1 MKRKVLAL
9 VIPALLAAGAAHAA
23 EIYNKDGNKLDLYG
37 KVDGLHYFSDDSSK
51 DGDQT
56 YMRVGFKGETQINDQ
71 LTGYGQWEYNV
82 QANTTEGEGAN
93 SWTRLAFAGLKFGD
107 YGSFD
112 YGRNY
117 GVLYDVEGWTDMLP
131 EFGGDSY
138 TYADN
143 YMTGRANGVATY
155 RNTDFFGLVDG
166 LNFALQYQ
174 GKNESQSADDV
185 NIGTNNRNNGDD
197 IRYDNGDG
205 FGISTTYDIGM
216 GFSAGAAYTTSDRTN
231 EQVNA
236 GGTIAG
242 GDKADAWTAGLKYD
256 ANNIY
261 LATMYSETRNMTPYG
276 KTDAGYAGGV
286 ANKTQNFEVTAQYQ
300 FDFGLRPAV
309 SFLMSKGKDLT
320 YRMMTTSSIKMPVS
334 ALMISSRWVWFTSSN
349 YSLILLKPA
358 VSAGFSFFITTVLKT
373 ERTVPWAQIEQFLFA
388 LYGLLI
394 ARQKEHANDQS
405 RPASA
410 FQNRASLS
418 AHGHRRSHR
427 RPPGSG
433 YYFA

>member
-23 EIYNKDGNKLDLYG
+23 EVYNKDGNKLDLYG
-37 KVDGLHYFSDDSSK
+37 KVDGLHYFSDNSGS

-56 YMRVGFKGETQINDQ
+56 YVRFGFKGETQINDQ

-166 LNFALQYQ
+166 LSFALQYQ
-174 GKNESQSADDV
+174 GNNENSG
-185 NIGTNNRNNGDD
+185 NGNEGTNNRTDD
-197 IRYDNGDG
+197 DDFRRENGDG
-205 FGISTTYDIGM
+205 FGISTTYDFGM

-231 EQVNA
+231 DQVSRGEQYA
-236 GGTIAG
+236 K

-276 KTDAGYAGGV
+276 SLDSYAHGGV

-309 SFLMSKGKDLT
+309 SFLMSKGKNLVNNGVNDDKDLVKYADVGAT
-320 YRMMTTSSIKMPVS
+320 
-334 ALMISSRWVWFTSSN
+334 
-349 YSLILLKPA
+349 
-358 VSAGFSFFITTVLKT
+358 
-373 ERTVPWAQIEQFLFA
+373 
-388 LYGLLI
+388 
-394 ARQKEHANDQS
+394 
-405 RPASA
+405 
-410 FQNRASLS
+410 
-418 AHGHRRSHR
+418 
-427 RPPGSG
+427 
-433 YYFA
+433 YYFNKNFSTYVDYKINLLDDDDNFYADNGINTDDVVALGMVYQF

>member
-23 EIYNKDGNKLDLYG
+23 EVYNKDGNKLDLYG
-37 KVDGLHYFSDDSSK
+37 KVDGLHYFSDNSGS

-56 YMRVGFKGETQINDQ
+56 YVRFGFKGETQINDQ

-166 LNFALQYQ
+166 LSFALQYQ
-174 GKNESQSADDV
+174 GNNENSG
-185 NIGTNNRNNGDD
+185 NGNEGTNNRTDD
-197 IRYDNGDG
+197 DDFRRENGDG
-205 FGISTTYDIGM
+205 FGISTTYDFGM

-231 EQVNA
+231 DQVSRGEQYA
-236 GGTIAG
+236 K

-276 KTDAGYAGGV
+276 SLDSDAHGGV

-309 SFLMSKGKDLT
+309 SFLMSKGKDL
-320 YRMMTTSSIKMPVS
+320 VNNG
-334 ALMISSRWVWFTSSN
+334 V
-349 YSLILLKPA
+349 
-358 VSAGFSFFITTVLKT
+358 
-373 ERTVPWAQIEQFLFA
+373 
-388 LYGLLI
+388 
-394 ARQKEHANDQS
+394 NDDKDLVKY
-405 RPASA
+405 ADVGA
-410 FQNRASLS
+410 T
-418 AHGHRRSHR
+418 
-427 RPPGSG
+427 
-433 YYFA
+433 YYFNKNFSTYVDYKINLLDDDDNFYSDNGINTDDVVALGMVYQF